1 MIPKNLIRSLVLV
14 MASTTGALAQS
25 QHAQHSPVMDRDAF
39 NADMRKLWED
49 HVTWTRLYIV
59 SALGG
64 LPDKDATA
72 QRLLRNQADLGNAIK
87 PFYGDAAGTKLTGL
101 LRDHILIA
109 ADLIEAAKAGDS
121 AKQDAA
127 TKRWF
132 ANSDDIAAFLN
143 GANPKSW
150 PLADGKKM
158 MRDHLNLTTQEVVAH
173 LKKDWAAS
181 IASYDEIHT
190 QILHM
195 ADMLS
200 SGIEA
205 QFPDEFKA

>member
-1 MIPKNLIRSLVLV
+1 MANSSFLFIPDSSFEAARLQRS
-14 MASTTGALAQS
+14 APHRRRCFG
-25 QHAQHSPVMDRDAF
+25 
-39 NADMRKLWED
+39 KLSE
-49 HVTWTRLYIV
+49 
-59 SALGG
+59 G
-64 LPDKDATA
+64 P
-72 QRLLRNQADLGNAIK
+72 
-87 PFYGDAAGTKLTGL
+87 
-101 LRDHILIA
+101 
-109 ADLIEAAKAGDS
+109 AKAGNS

-127 TKRWF
+127 TERWF
-132 ANSDDIAAFLN
+132 ANSDDIAAFLD

-158 MRDHLNLTTQEVVAH
+158 MRDHLTLTTQEVVAH

-205 QFPDEFKA
+205 QFPDKFKA

>member
-1 MIPKNLIRSLVLV
+1 MQRRTPIHSLMLGAIIALL
-14 MASTTGALAQS
+14 ASAPMLAD
-25 QHAQHSPVMDRDAF
+25 SPPIDRHDF
-39 NADMRKLWED
+39 DADMRKLWED

-72 QRLLRNQADLGNAIK
+72 QRLLDNQTDLGNAIK
-87 PFYGDAAGTKLTGL
+87 PFYGDAAGTELTAL

-109 ADLIEAAKAGDS
+109 AELIDAARTGDKA
-121 AKQDAA
+121 AQDDA

-132 ANSDDIAAFLN
+132 ANADGIAAFLS
-143 GANPKSW
+143 GANPENW
-150 PLADGKKM
+150 PPAEAKKM
-158 MRDHLNLTTQEVVAH
+158 MHDHLNLTTEEVVAH
-173 LKKDWAAS
+173 LSQDWAAS
-181 IASYDEIHT
+181 IASYDKVHD

-200 SGIEA
+200 AGIQA
-205 QFPDEFKA
+205 QFPDKFES

>member
-1 MIPKNLIRSLVLV
+1 MRAFRS
-14 MASTTGALAQS
+14 AQ
-25 QHAQHSPVMDRDAF
+25 P
-39 NADMRKLWED
+39 L
-49 HVTWTRLYIV
+49 
-59 SALGG
+59 
-64 LPDKDATA
+64 
-72 QRLLRNQADLGNAIK
+72 
-87 PFYGDAAGTKLTGL
+87 
-101 LRDHILIA
+101 
-109 ADLIEAAKAGDS
+109 
-121 AKQDAA
+121 AA
-127 TKRWF
+127 TKRWN
-132 ANSDDIAAFLN
+132 ANADDIATFLA

-181 IASYDEIHT
+181 IASYDEVHT

-205 QFPDEFKA
+205 QFPDKFKA